1 MYESLTHESL
11 SSISTS
17 SIEYSRRRVP
27 ISISSTDFSDKVTPF
42 CYTNEGYKTLVDKD
56 CQTENI
62 ETDIDKVRIVNTRLG
77 VDRVKPWN

>member
-11 SSISTS
+11 SSMSTS

-42 CYTNEGYKTLVDKD
+42 CYTNEGYKTLADKG

-62 ETDIDKVRIVNTRLG
+62 ETDIDKVKIVNIIN
-77 VDRVKPWN
+77 W